1 MIHWSLSVIV
11 AILFLSTPSAFASIG
26 SITKAE
32 GPSTIVREANEL
44 PGEQGTG
51 ILSMDRI
58 QTYKG
63 GQKIDFVDDTRLEL
77 TPHSRV
83 TIDEF
88 VYDPANDVGSLSFK
102 AGLGTV
108 RYASGQIAKKYKQ
121 NVKIRT
127 PSAVIGVRG
136 TDFTMTIDETGGSM
150 IVLLPSCDGDGYCF
164 VGEISVESD
173 MGQVILNQAFQA
185 TVVETIKSRPLNPIK
200 LDIDESLLN
209 NILIISKP
217 KEIKEEESKTKILSE
232 VADALDIDFLQYAE
246 LERDYLEET
255 QEQWYDELEIDF
267 LIGDFLQDILE
278 VINREL
284 AKKMRDQF
292 DQTGE
297 LEPGYNPDTNITFVT
312 EPTYIIIRDD
322 GMNRVEL
329 RLSKDHSYE
338 VTIQQNEAGI
348 EDARIGDGINEIDV
362 IQSN

>member
-1 MIHWSLSVIV
+1 MRLLCVIV
-11 AILFLSTPSAFASIG
+11 ALLLYAPGAFASIG
-26 SITKAE
+26 SITKAD
-32 GPSTIVREANEL
+32 GPSTITREANEL

-51 ILSMDRI
+51 ILSMDKI

-63 GQKIDFVDDTRLEL
+63 GQKIDFIDETRLEL

-88 VYDPANDVGSLSFK
+88 VYDPANDVGSLSVK

-136 TDFTMTIDETGGSM
+136 TDFTMTIDETGSSM
-150 IVLLPSCDGDGYCF
+150 IVLLPSCDGNGYCF

-173 MGQVILNQAFQA
+173 TGQVILNQAFQA
-185 TVVETIKSRPLNPIK
+185 TIVETLKSRPLKPIK
-200 LDIDESLLN
+200 LLIDESLLN
-209 NILIISKP
+209 NILIVSKP
-217 KEIKEEESKTKILSE
+217 KEFEEEKQKSVILKDI
-232 VADALDIDFLQYAE
+232 ADALDIDFLQYAE

-255 QEQWYDELEIDF
+255 EEKWYSELDIDF
-267 LIGDFLQDILE
+267 LAGEFLQDILE

-292 DQTGE
+292 DQIGE
-297 LEPGYNPDTNITFVT
+297 LEVGYNPDTGITFVA
-312 EPTYIIIRDD
+312 EPSYIVIRD
-322 GMNRVEL
+322 GGTNYVEL

-338 VTIQQNEAGI
+338 ITIQQNDAGV
-348 EDARIGDGINEIDV
+348 EDARIGDGINEIDI